1 MSAID
6 AVSSVRQSKP
16 VRTAAGYRSRFQAW
30 KSARPFWGGVLLTLS
45 GLVIGIIPMD
55 LAMKFAL
62 IPTEFAF
69 VGLIFAIFVVLCGL
83 FALAKPQLAEFF
95 GAAGMLISIISI
107 FGALGGFVVG
117 TLLGILG
124 GSLCVAW
131 VGPEAEASEST
142 TEQSS
147 DTAAAETSD

>member
-6 AVSSVRQSKP
+6 AVSTVRQSGP
-16 VRTAAGYRSRFQAW
+16 VQRAASYRSRWQSW
-30 KSARPFWGGVLLTLS
+30 KHDRPFWGGVLLTLS
-45 GLVIGIIPMD
+45 GLVIGIIPLD

-69 VGLIFAIFVVLCGL
+69 VGLIFAVFVVLCGL
-83 FALAKPQLAEFF
+83 FALAKPELAEFF

-124 GSLCVAW
+124 GALCIAW
-131 VGPEAEASEST
+131 VHPSEESAAAP

-147 DTAAAETSD
+147 STDAAETTD